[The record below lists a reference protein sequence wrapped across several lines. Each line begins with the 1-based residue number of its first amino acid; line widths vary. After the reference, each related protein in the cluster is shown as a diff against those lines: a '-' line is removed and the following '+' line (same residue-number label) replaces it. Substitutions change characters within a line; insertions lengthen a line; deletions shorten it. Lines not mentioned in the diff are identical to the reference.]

1 VKTRKVIFISLLSAI
16 AVVLHIIESLLP
28 LSLPLGVKLGFAN
41 IISLVVIERYGVK
54 EMFIVNMMRV
64 MLSGLLTG
72 HIMSYPF
79 YMSCGGVLLSS
90 LSLWGI
96 SYFSLPIISKSIIS
110 AVFHNIGQLFVLM
123 IFVSHYA
130 IMSYLLIMLLSS
142 IPTGILTGYC
152 AIEILKR
159 LKEEQFQ

>member
-1 VKTRKVIFISLLSAI
+1 
-16 AVVLHIIESLLP
+16 
-28 LSLPLGVKLGFAN
+28 
-41 IISLVVIERYGVK
+41 
-54 EMFIVNMMRV
+54 
-64 MLSGLLTG
+64 
-72 HIMSYPF
+72 
-79 YMSCGGVLLSS
+79 
-90 LSLWGI
+90 
-96 SYFSLPIISKSIIS
+96 
-110 AVFHNIGQLFVLM
+110 M